1 MSATLV
7 SLWADIRRRF
17 EAAGIDSPVIDA
29 RLLLEM
35 GAGVARMDII
45 TDPRREL
52 TAAQISAVEAL
63 VARRLGREPMA
74 HIVGR
79 KAFWTLDLA
88 VSPDVLI
95 PRPETELLVEVALGL
110 IEPDEPA
117 RVLDLGVGSGAIL
130 LAVLEERANATGLG
144 VDSSAAAL
152 AVAQANANA
161 LGMGV
166 RVELRLGDWGDGITE
181 EFDLVLSNP
190 PYIATGDITGLAPEV
205 ADREPRLALDG
216 GVDGLDAYR
225 AILPR
230 LGGLLRPGGDFC
242 FEVGA
247 GQAGAVSAMAREAG
261 LETQPPRADLG
272 GIARVVWGKR
282 PAKAEIPLG
291 TVGVSD

>member
-7 SLWADIRRRF
+7 SLWGDIRRRF

-52 TAAQISAVEAL
+52 TATQIAAVETL
-63 VARRLGREPMA
+63 VTRRLAREPMA

-95 PRPETELLVEVALGL
+95 PRPETELLVETALTL
-110 IEPDEPA
+110 IAPDEPA

-161 LGMGV
+161 LGMGA
-166 RVELRLGDWGDGITE
+166 RVELRLGDWGMGIDE

-190 PYIATGDITGLAPEV
+190 PYIATGDIAGLAPEV
-205 ADREPRLALDG
+205 ADHEPRSALDG
-216 GVDGLDAYR
+216 GSDGLDAYR

-230 LGGLLRPGGDFC
+230 LRGLLRAGGDFC

-247 GQAGAVSAMAREAG
+247 GQADAVGAMARAVG
-261 LETQPPRADLG
+261 LETQPPRVDLG

-282 PAKAEIPLG
+282 PA
-291 TVGVSD
+291 